1 MNIRILSRSSRK
13 AGTPEG
19 DTRPVRDADV
29 PVVRTRRP
37 RRSRRRKDTVSVSPA
52 VPVPRVPFWV
62 SLFTDWGR
70 PITAVVVLVLCA
82 PGEQHLADLAGWN
95 ETLSWGFAGLFSLYA
110 GISAVVATVRPKGAR
125 GKRSAVAGAVTSLL
139 LAMAAQPVSHSFVTG
154 WLTAD
159 PRPPLWLVVTVSS
172 VPPFILGHL
181 LHLAASPVPFGQS
194 VPVQAVPE
202 DITVSPV
209 RDVPAPRPRKDTG
222 RRAVPPV
229 SRPALSGGDVP
240 VLPEGTSRSVSLTKD
255 TSVSGTPRPV
265 PASLGDKQSLSARAL
280 ELVLAGDKGDEDIK
294 DILRDEFRDKDGTP
308 PLPNSISKAVSR
320 ARDKA
325 SRAA

>member
-1 MNIRILSRSSRK
+1 MNIRVLSRSSRT
-13 AGTPEG
+13 AGTPDSDIG
-19 DTRPVRDADV
+19 TDMDV
-29 PVVRTRRP
+29 PAVRKRRP
-37 RRSRRRKDTVSVSPA
+37 RRSRRREDTASVSPTS
-52 VPVPRVPFWV
+52 PMSRVPFWV

-125 GKRSAVAGAVTSLL
+125 GKRSAVAGAVMSLL

-181 LHLAASPVPFGQS
+181 LHLAASPVPFGQGAPS
-194 VPVQAVPE
+194 PAVPE

-209 RDVPAPRPRKDTG
+209 RDVPAPRPRTDAGHKAV
-222 RRAVPPV
+222 RALP
-229 SRPALSGGDVP
+229 RPALSGGTAR
-240 VLPEGTSRSVSLTKD
+240 VLPEGTPSSVSLTKD
-255 TSVSGTPRPV
+255 RPVSGTPRPV

-280 ELVLAGDKGDEDIK
+280 ELVLAGDKDDEGIK
-294 DILRDEFRDKDGTP
+294 GVLRDEFRDKDGQP
-308 PLPNSISKAVSR
+308 PLPNSISKAVRR
-320 ARDKA
+320 ARDKV